1 MQRNGSEAV
10 IIGEAVR
17 KTYDTGR
24 IRQEALRGVDVAVS
38 AGEMVAVMGPSG
50 CGKTTLLN
58 CLSGLDEVD
67 SGSTTIAHSLRFSG
81 CLCGSR

>member
-24 IRQEALRGVDVAVS
+24 IRHEVLRGVDVAVS
-38 AGEMVAVMGPSG
+38 AGEMVAVMGPAAAG
-50 CGKTTLLN
+50 RPC
-58 CLSGLDEVD
+58 C
-67 SGSTTIAHSLRFSG
+67 
-81 CLCGSR
+81 